1 MTRNINSVSF
11 MEEIGAIN
19 AVLSAIKTR
28 VDGSVS
34 VTIEANP
41 SEIEVINKL
50 MQSYLI
56 DKRLF
61 TVAFIRCDHE

>member
-1 MTRNINSVSF
+1 MTQNIILGGK
-11 MEEIGAIN
+11 MEQIGAIN
-19 AVLSAIKTR
+19 AILSAIKTR

-34 VTIEANP
+34 ITIEANP

-61 TVAFIRCDHE
+61 TVAFIQVDE

>member
-1 MTRNINSVSF
+1 
-11 MEEIGAIN
+11 MEQIGAIS
-19 AVLSAIKTR
+19 AILSAIKTR

-34 VTIEANP
+34 ITIEANP

-56 DKRLF
+56 DKRVF
-61 TVAFIRCDHE
+61 TVAFVRNDE

>member
-1 MTRNINSVSF
+1 
-11 MEEIGAIN
+11 MEQIGAIN
-19 AVLSAIKTR
+19 AILSAIKTR

-34 VTIEANP
+34 ITIEANP

-56 DKRLF
+56 DKRVF
-61 TVAFIRCDHE
+61 TVAFIRVDE

>member
-1 MTRNINSVSF
+1 MQ
-11 MEEIGAIN
+11 EIGAIN

-34 VTIEANP
+34 ITIEANP

-50 MQSYLI
+50 MQSYLL

-61 TVAFIRCDHE
+61 TVAFIGVDE